1 MSDQRLTSEEI
12 DTSGL
17 TYEQKVEAVEW
28 LVLDSI
34 GPKVN
39 GMAGDII
46 LGGMA
51 QAMTRI
57 AMATN
62 KIDQREALQMIR
74 SMFIAT
80 PSE

>member
-1 MSDQRLTSEEI
+1 M
-12 DTSGL
+12 
-17 TYEQKVEAVEW
+17 TYEQIVEAVEW

-62 KIDQREALQMIR
+62 KIEQREAMQMIR
-74 SMFIAT
+74 SMFMAK
-80 PSE
+80 PNECPA